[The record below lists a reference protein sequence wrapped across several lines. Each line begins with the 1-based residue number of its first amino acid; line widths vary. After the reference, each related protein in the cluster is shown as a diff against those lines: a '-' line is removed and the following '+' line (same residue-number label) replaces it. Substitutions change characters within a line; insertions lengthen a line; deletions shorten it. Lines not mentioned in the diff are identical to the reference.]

1 MLDIKRI
8 REDFE
13 GMKAGVERRG
23 KGDFGFDQIRELD
36 VRIRKFIAS
45 MPEQRRKV
53 FLLSRAKGMGNKA
66 IAELLGLSVRTVDR
80 HINIALTSLKKEFK
94 K

>member
-23 KGDFGFDQIRELD
+23 KGDFGFDRIRELD
-36 VRIRKFIAS
+36 VK
-45 MPEQRRKV
+45 RRG
-53 FLLSRAKGMGNKA
+53 LL
-66 IAELLGLSVRTVDR
+66 AEVEGS
-80 HINIALTSLKKEFK
+80 
-94 K
+94 